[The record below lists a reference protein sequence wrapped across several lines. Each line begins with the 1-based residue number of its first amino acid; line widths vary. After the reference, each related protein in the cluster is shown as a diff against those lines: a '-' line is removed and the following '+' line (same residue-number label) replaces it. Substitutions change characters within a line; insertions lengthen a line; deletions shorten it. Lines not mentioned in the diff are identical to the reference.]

1 MRYFFDV
8 WSALSQLVNAIC
20 GGYPCETISGR
31 AYRTDNKLKPV
42 INGIFF
48 WQDNHCRQSHQ
59 SDLIDAR
66 TLTAISTK

>member
-1 MRYFFDV
+1 MNYFFDV

-31 AYRTDNKLKPV
+31 AYRTNNILKTV
-42 INGIFF
+42 INKVFF
-48 WQDNHCRQSHQ
+48 WQDNHCRQSHH

-66 TLTAISTK
+66 SLIATSTK